1 MVSGPGGP
9 TEFSWNNNLVPGSPH
24 WLSGSGNLTKTRGV
38 FQQAPFFI
46 WNFFVYILFSRSID
60 SFYIGQ
66 SIDPALRLEEHNL
79 HLMNRAFT
87 KRADD
92 WEIFF
97 TIQCE
102 SRKQAILIEKN
113 IKKMKSRKYL
123 TNLKEDSDMVTK
135 LLKKFKWR
143 FADEMV
149 PGSSR

>member
-1 MVSGPGGP
+1 M
-9 TEFSWNNNLVPGSPH
+9 T
-24 WLSGSGNLTKTRGV
+24 GV
-38 FQQAPFFI
+38 QRCALPIF
-46 WNFFVYILFSRSID
+46 
-60 SFYIGQ
+60 GQ

-135 LLKKFKWR
+135 LLKKFK
-143 FADEMV
+143 
-149 PGSSR
+149 

>member
-1 MVSGPGGP
+1 M
-9 TEFSWNNNLVPGSPH
+9 EF
-24 WLSGSGNLTKTRGV
+24 
-38 FQQAPFFI
+38 
-46 WNFFVYILFSRSID
+46 FFVYILFSRSID

-66 SIDPALRLEEHNL
+66 SIDPTLRLEEHNL
-79 HLMNRAFT
+79 HLKSRAFT

-123 TNLKEDSDMVTK
+123 TNLKENSDLVTK
-135 LLKKFKWR
+135 LLKKFK
-143 FADEMV
+143 
-149 PGSSR
+149 

>member
-1 MVSGPGGP
+1 MD
-9 TEFSWNNNLVPGSPH
+9 
-24 WLSGSGNLTKTRGV
+24 
-38 FQQAPFFI
+38 
-46 WNFFVYILFSRSID
+46 FFVYILFSRSID

-79 HLMNRAFT
+79 RLMNRAFT

-113 IKKMKSRKYL
+113 IKKMISRKYL
-123 TNLKEDSDMVTK
+123 TNLKENSDMVTK
-135 LLKKFKWR
+135 LLKKFK
-143 FADEMV
+143 
-149 PGSSR
+149 